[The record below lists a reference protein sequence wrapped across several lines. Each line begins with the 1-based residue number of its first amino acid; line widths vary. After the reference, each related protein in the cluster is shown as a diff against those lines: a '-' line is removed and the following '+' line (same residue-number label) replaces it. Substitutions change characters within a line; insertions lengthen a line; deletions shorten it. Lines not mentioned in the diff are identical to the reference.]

1 MGEKETGAPPTPGP
15 LTGQFRPSG
24 FFVLRSP
31 LLPASAFGGWRAR
44 AAASAGEGTA
54 PGTPEETSLRRE
66 LERSLSPP
74 AVRDALRVA
83 SPGLEEAMDA
93 DTGKR
98 SARKRARLDRSLIQY
113 FARMSDRCTPFGLF
127 AGVSVGEV
135 GGETRLRLADLA
147 GCRRRSTL
155 DLGELASLADG
166 LRGDPEVRR
175 SARYRPNDTL
185 APVSGGYQYV
195 EFRQSGGEIR
205 HEAQFV
211 EATPALDAAL
221 RRAEGGACPAELAE
235 AVAAAAS
242 GASTDEV
249 AAFVDDLFEAQVL
262 TPDWMPAVVGD
273 DPLDQLLERLPPA
286 GAERVRPLREAIR
299 RLDAGGVGASR
310 DAWDAVGAVWTD
322 GLGMKASDR
331 LLQVDLFREAP
342 GLRLD
347 ESVAAEAIGAA
358 EPLRRLAGA
367 AGDGLRELKS
377 RFRERY
383 ESREVPLTEALDPE
397 RGIGLPGADLR
408 PRLPA
413 SPLLA
418 GLDIGPG
425 RAGGGAGGGAPRSA
439 FADGMWERLQAGV
452 IEAGGALPPTVEL
465 DDELLERLAPAE
477 SAELPDALS
486 LQFEVWA
493 ESEAAVRRGD
503 YRLFVRGAHGPSGAR
518 LLGRFCDLDPELGEW
533 VRKHLREEEALAPE
547 AVLAEVVHTP
557 EGRVGN
563 VVRRPRLREVEISC
577 AGNSR
582 LEGDSR
588 LTAADLLLR
597 LERGRFRLR
606 SRKDGRE
613 VRPRLTSAHNFRRSP
628 GLYRFLCALQGEGR
642 REGFGWGWGSLD
654 SLPYLPRVERGR
666 AVYALARWRVGRG
679 RKAYE
684 RVAEGKTPGERERA
698 AAALVRELG
707 LPRWVRLSE
716 GDNRLLLDL
725 ENELCR
731 RVLADYARQRPSLV
745 LEEVLADDLGGCVES
760 PAGRHRHE
768 IVLPLVRKEARE
780 PDAAEREE
788 PGRAAASAPGEA
800 AVRRVFPPGD
810 EWLFLKIYAAPVS
823 GDRLLREVVAPLAA
837 LHREREPEAPWF
849 FLRYSDPENHLRARF
864 RASRETQRRL
874 DDRAAELTQPF
885 FRDGL
890 AHRMAVDTYVR
901 EMERYGGGRGI
912 ELAEDWFR
920 VDSEAALAV
929 LRAVEEGGDEG
940 LRWRAAL
947 LGFDRL
953 LGDFGLS
960 VEERREVI
968 EEARENFGREF
979 SVGAP
984 LRRRLAGR
992 LRREL
997 PGVLRLLSGED
1008 SGKDSSGEGPFAA
1021 VDAAFRRRSSATEPL
1036 ARRLRE
1042 RADAGELGRPLFAIL
1057 RDFTH
1062 MHANRLLRTSAR
1074 QHELVLHDFLSR
1086 AYRSLLARGRVGAAA

>member
-1 MGEKETGAPPTPGP
+1 MGKKEPGRTTTPGT
-15 LTGQFRPSG
+15 LTARFRPSG

-31 LLPASAFGGWRAR
+31 LLPASAFGGWRDR
-44 AAASAGEGTA
+44 AVASGGEGVA

-66 LERSLSPP
+66 LERALSPT

-83 SPGLEEAMDA
+83 SPGLEDAMNADA
-93 DTGKR
+93 GNR

-135 GGETRLRLADLA
+135 DGETRLRLADLS
-147 GCRRRSTL
+147 GCRRRSAL
-155 DLGELASLADG
+155 DLGELASLADS
-166 LRGDPEVRR
+166 LRRDTEVRR

-211 EATPALDAAL
+211 EAAPVLDAAL
-221 RRAEGGACPAELAE
+221 RRAEGGALPAELAE
-235 AVAAAAS
+235 AVAAAS

-249 AAFVDDLFEAQVL
+249 ASFVDDLIEAQVL
-262 TPDWMPAVVGD
+262 TPDWMPAIVGD

-299 RLDAGGVGASR
+299 RLDAGGVGAPR
-310 DAWDAVGAVWTD
+310 DAWDAVGEVWTN
-322 GLGMKASDR
+322 GLGMKASEQ

-342 GLRLD
+342 GLRLN
-347 ESVAAEAIGAA
+347 ESVVAEAIGAA

-367 AGDGLRELKS
+367 AGDGLRELRS

-425 RAGGGAGGGAPRSA
+425 RAGGGAGGAPRSA

-452 IEAGGALPPTVEL
+452 LEAGGALPPTVEL
-465 DDELLERLAPAE
+465 DDELLARLAPAE

-486 LQFEVWA
+486 LQFEIWA

-518 LLGRFCDLDPELGEW
+518 LLGRFCDLDPELGDW

-654 SLPYLPRVERGR
+654 SLPYLPRVVRGR

-679 RKAYE
+679 RKTYE

-716 GDNRLLLDL
+716 GDNRLLFDLD
-725 ENELCR
+725 NELCR

-745 LEEVLADDLGGCVES
+745 LEEVLAEDLGGCVES

-864 RASRETQRRL
+864 RASRETQRLL
-874 DDRAAELTQPF
+874 DDRVAELTRPF
-885 FRDGL
+885 FSDGL
-890 AHRMAVDTYVR
+890 AHRMSVDTYVR
-901 EMERYGGGRGI
+901 EMERYGGYRGI

-920 VDSEAALAV
+920 LDSEAALAV
-929 LRAVEEGGDEG
+929 LRAVEETGDEG

-1008 SGKDSSGEGPFAA
+1008 SSADGPLSA
-1021 VDAAFRRRSSATEPL
+1021 VDAAFRRRSCGTEPL

-1074 QHELVLHDFLSR
+1074 QHELVIHDFLSR

>member
-1 MGEKETGAPPTPGP
+1 MGEKESGKSPTPGT
-15 LTGQFRPSG
+15 LTARFRPSG

-31 LLPASAFGGWRAR
+31 LLPAAAFGGWRERAGASGSEG
-44 AAASAGEGTA
+44 AAA
-54 PGTPEETSLRRE
+54 GTPEEASLRRE
-66 LERSLSPP
+66 LERVLSSP

-83 SPGLEEAMDA
+83 SPGLEDAMNA

-135 GGETRLRLADLA
+135 GGETRLRLADLS

-155 DLGELASLADG
+155 DLGELASLADS
-166 LRGDPEVRR
+166 LRRDPEVRR

-185 APVSGGYQYV
+185 ASVSGGYQYV
-195 EFRQSGGEIR
+195 EFRQSGGDIR

-211 EATPALDAAL
+211 EAAPVLDAAL
-221 RRAEGGACPAELAE
+221 RRAESGALPAELAD

-249 AAFVDDLFEAQVL
+249 ASFVDDLIEAQVL
-262 TPDWMPAVVGD
+262 MPDWMPAIVGD
-273 DPLDQLLERLPPA
+273 DPLVQLLERLPAA
-286 GAERVRPLREAIR
+286 GAERIRPLREAIR
-299 RLDAGGVGASR
+299 RLDAGGVGTPR
-310 DAWDAVGAVWTD
+310 DAWGAVGEVWTN
-322 GLGMKASDR
+322 GLGMKASEQ

-342 GLRLD
+342 GLRLN
-347 ESVAAEAIGAA
+347 ESVVAEAIGAA

-439 FADGMWERLQAGV
+439 FADGMSERLQAGV

-486 LQFEVWA
+486 LQFEIWA

-518 LLGRFCDLDPELGEW
+518 LLGRFCDLDPELGDW

-654 SLPYLPRVERGR
+654 SLPYLPRVERAR

-745 LEEVLADDLGGCVES
+745 LEEVPAEDLGGCVES

-780 PDAAEREE
+780 PDAAERGE
-788 PGRAAASAPGEA
+788 PGRAAASAPGEG

-823 GDRLLREVVAPLAA
+823 ADRLLREVVAPLAA

-890 AHRMAVDTYVR
+890 AHRMSVDTYVR
-901 EMERYGGGRGI
+901 EIERYGGGRGI

-920 VDSEAALAV
+920 LDSEAALAV
-929 LRAVEEGGDEG
+929 LRAVEETGDEG

-960 VEERREVI
+960 VEERRGVI
-968 EEARENFGREF
+968 GEARENFGREF

-1008 SGKDSSGEGPFAA
+1008 SSAEGPFAA
-1021 VDAAFRRRSSATEPL
+1021 VDAALRRRSSGTEPL

-1074 QHELVLHDFLSR
+1074 QHELVIHDFLGR

>member
-1 MGEKETGAPPTPGP
+1 MGKKEPGRTTTPGT
-15 LTGQFRPSG
+15 LTARFRPSG

-31 LLPASAFGGWRAR
+31 LLPASAFGGWRDR
-44 AAASAGEGTA
+44 AVASGGEGVA

-66 LERSLSPP
+66 LERALSPT

-83 SPGLEEAMDA
+83 SPGLEDAMNADA
-93 DTGKR
+93 GNR

-135 GGETRLRLADLA
+135 GGETRLRLADLS
-147 GCRRRSTL
+147 GCRRRSAL
-155 DLGELASLADG
+155 DLGELASLADS
-166 LRGDPEVRR
+166 LRRDTEVRR

-211 EATPALDAAL
+211 EAAPVLDAAL
-221 RRAEGGACPAELAE
+221 RRAEGGALPAELAE

-249 AAFVDDLFEAQVL
+249 ASFVDDLIEAQVL
-262 TPDWMPAVVGD
+262 TPDWMPAIVGD

-299 RLDAGGVGASR
+299 RLDAGGVGAPR
-310 DAWDAVGAVWTD
+310 DAWDAVGEVWTN
-322 GLGMKASDR
+322 GLGMKASEQ

-342 GLRLD
+342 GLRLN
-347 ESVAAEAIGAA
+347 ESVVAEAIGAA

-383 ESREVPLTEALDPE
+383 ESREVALTEALDPE

-425 RAGGGAGGGAPRSA
+425 RAGGGAGGAPRSA
-439 FADGMWERLQAGV
+439 FADGMWERLQAGAL
-452 IEAGGALPPTVEL
+452 EAGGALPPTVEL
-465 DDELLERLAPAE
+465 DDELLARLAPAE

-486 LQFEVWA
+486 LQFEIWA
-493 ESEAAVRRGD
+493 ESEAAVQRGD

-582 LEGDSR
+582 LEGGSR

-654 SLPYLPRVERGR
+654 SLPYLPRVVRGR

-684 RVAEGKTPGERERA
+684 RVAEGKTAGERERA
-698 AAALVRELG
+698 AAALVRELA

-745 LEEVLADDLGGCVES
+745 LEEVPAEDLGGCVES
-760 PAGRHRHE
+760 PEGRHRHE

-780 PDAAEREE
+780 ADAAEPEE
-788 PGRAAASAPGEA
+788 PGRAAASAPGDA

-823 GDRLLREVVAPLAA
+823 ADRLLREVVAPLAA
-837 LHREREPEAPWF
+837 LHREREPDAPWF

-890 AHRMAVDTYVR
+890 AHRMSVDTYVR
-901 EMERYGGGRGI
+901 EIERYGGGRGI

-929 LRAVEEGGDEG
+929 LRAVEETGDEG

-1008 SGKDSSGEGPFAA
+1008 SSADGPLSA
-1021 VDAAFRRRSSATEPL
+1021 VDAAFRRRSSGTEPL

-1042 RADAGELGRPLFAIL
+1042 RAEAGELGRPLFAIL

-1074 QHELVLHDFLSR
+1074 QHELVIHDFLSR

>member
-1 MGEKETGAPPTPGP
+1 MN
-15 LTGQFRPSG
+15 
-24 FFVLRSP
+24 
-31 LLPASAFGGWRAR
+31 
-44 AAASAGEGTA
+44 
-54 PGTPEETSLRRE
+54 
-66 LERSLSPP
+66 
-74 AVRDALRVA
+74 
-83 SPGLEEAMDA
+83 A

-135 GGETRLRLADLA
+135 GGETWLRLADLS

-155 DLGELASLADG
+155 DLGELASLADS
-166 LRGDPEVRR
+166 LRRDTEVRR

-211 EATPALDAAL
+211 EAIPVLDAAL
-221 RRAEGGACPAELAE
+221 RRAEGGASPAELAE
-235 AVAAAAS
+235 VVAETAA
-242 GASTDEV
+242 GASADEV
-249 AAFVDDLFEAQVL
+249 AAFVDDLIEAQVL
-262 TPDWMPAVVGD
+262 TPDWMPAVAGD
-273 DPLDQLLERLPPA
+273 DPLDQLLERLPAA
-286 GAERVRPLREAIR
+286 GAARVRPLREAIR
-299 RLDAGGVGASR
+299 RLDAGGVGGPR
-310 DAWDAVGAVWTD
+310 KDWDAVGAVWTD

-347 ESVAAEAIGAA
+347 ESVVDEALRAA

-367 AGDGLRELKS
+367 AGDGLRELRS

-383 ESREVPLTEALDPE
+383 ESREVSLTEALDPE
-397 RGIGLPGADLR
+397 RGIGLPGVDLR

-425 RAGGGAGGGAPRSA
+425 RAGGGAGGAPRSA
-439 FADGMWERLQAGV
+439 FADGMWERLQAGAL
-452 IEAGGALPPTVEL
+452 EAGGALPPTVEL
-465 DDELLERLAPAE
+465 DDELLARLAPAE

-486 LQFEVWA
+486 LQFEIWA
-493 ESEAAVRRGD
+493 ESEAAVKRGD

-582 LEGDSR
+582 LEGGSR

-654 SLPYLPRVERGR
+654 SLPYLPRVVRGR

-684 RVAEGKTPGERERA
+684 RVAEGKTAGERERA
-698 AAALVRELG
+698 AAALVRELA

-745 LEEVLADDLGGCVES
+745 LEEVLAEDLGGCVES
-760 PAGRHRHE
+760 PEGRHRHE

-780 PDAAEREE
+780 ADAAEREE

-864 RASRETQRRL
+864 RASRETQRLL
-874 DDRAAELTQPF
+874 DDRAAELTQPL

-890 AHRMAVDTYVR
+890 AHRMSVDTYVR
-901 EMERYGGGRGI
+901 EIERYGGGRGI

-920 VDSEAALAV
+920 LDSEAALAV
-929 LRAVEEGGDEG
+929 LRAVEETGDEG

-1008 SGKDSSGEGPFAA
+1008 SSADGPLSA
-1021 VDAAFRRRSSATEPL
+1021 VDAAFRRRSCGTEPL

-1074 QHELVLHDFLSR
+1074 QHELVIHDFLSR